1 MTDIRWDRHRES
13 RTGIPEV
20 VFGPGK
26 TSAHLREL
34 FADDDDVRIAS
45 RLSDEQM
52 RVLAGLATIYPEARA
67 AVRNARPVRDIPPVP
82 VITAGTADIPVALEA
97 ATILNAMGVPTT
109 THFDVGVAGIH
120 RLQAILPEL
129 ESARVCIV
137 AAGMDGALPA
147 VVAGLLRAP
156 VIGVPTSV
164 GTGVAQGGT
173 VALHTMLA
181 SCSPGLA
188 VVNIDSGFGA
198 ACLALKILGSGSP
211 D

>member
-1 MTDIRWDRHRES
+1 MTDIRWDRDREA

-26 TSAHLREL
+26 TSAHLRQLFEDQDEL
-34 FADDDDVRIAS
+34 RIAS
-45 RLSDEQM
+45 RLSEEQM
-52 RVLAGLATIYPEARA
+52 QVLAGVATIYPAA
-67 AVRNARPVRDIPPVP
+67 GVAVRNPRLTRSMPAVP
-82 VITAGTADIPVALEA
+82 VLTAGTADIPVALEA

-109 THFDVGVAGIH
+109 RHFDVGVAGIH
-120 RLQAILPEL
+120 RLQAVLPEL

-137 AAGMDGALPA
+137 VAGMDGALPA

>member
-1 MTDIRWDRHRES
+1 VTDIRWDQDREA
-13 RTGIPEV
+13 RTGVPEV

-26 TSAHLREL
+26 TTAHLRQLFSGTEEL
-34 FADDDDVRIAS
+34 RIAS

-52 RVLAGLATIYPEARA
+52 QVLSSLATIHPEARM
-67 AVRNARPVRDIPPVP
+67 AVRNERPLRSIPPVP
-82 VITAGTADIPVALEA
+82 VLTAGTADIPVALEA
-97 ATILNAMGVPTT
+97 ATILSAMGVPTT
-109 THFDVGVAGIH
+109 RHFDVGVAGIH

-137 AAGMDGALPA
+137 VAGMDGALPA

-198 ACLALKILGSGSP
+198 ACLALKILGSGPP

>member
-1 MTDIRWDRHRES
+1 MKQVRWDKEREA
-13 RTGIPEV
+13 RTGVPEV

-26 TSAHLREL
+26 SALHLREI
-34 FADDDDVRIAS
+34 FADTNELRIAS

-52 RVLAGLATIYPEARA
+52 EVLEDFATIHREARM
-67 AVRNARPVRDIPPVP
+67 AVRNARPKREIPVVP
-82 VITAGTADIPVALEA
+82 VITAGTADIAVALEA
-97 ATILNAMGVPTT
+97 ATTLEAMGVPTS

-120 RLQAILPEL
+120 RLQSILPEL
-129 ESARVCIV
+129 AAARVCIV

-164 GTGVAQGGT
+164 GTGVAQGGV
-173 VALHTMLA
+173 VALNTMLA
-181 SCSPGLA
+181 SCSPGVA
-188 VVNIDSGFGA
+188 VVNIDNGFGA
-198 ACLALKILGSGSP
+198 ACLALKILGTDSP

>member
-1 MTDIRWDRHRES
+1 MTDIRWDKDRET

-26 TSAHLREL
+26 TSAHLRQL
-34 FADDDDVRIAS
+34 FADADELRIAS
-45 RLSDEQM
+45 RLSDDQM
-52 RVLAGLATIYPEARA
+52 QTLTGLATIYPEARM
-67 AVRNARPVRDIPPVP
+67 AVRNPRAARDIPPVA
-82 VITAGTADIPVALEA
+82 VVTAGTADIPVALEA
-97 ATILNAMGVPTT
+97 STTLNALGVPTT
-109 THFDVGVAGIH
+109 NHFDVGIAGIH
-120 RLQAILPEL
+120 RLQSILPEL

-137 AAGMDGALPA
+137 VAGMDGALPA
-147 VVAGLLRAP
+147 VIAGLLRAP
-156 VIGVPTSV
+156 VIGVPTSI

-188 VVNIDSGFGA
+188 VVNIDNGFGA
-198 ACLALKILGSGSP
+198 ACLAIRIMGSGSP

>member
-1 MTDIRWDRHRES
+1 MTDIRWDHNREG

-26 TSAHLREL
+26 TSEHLRQLFDEQDEL
-34 FADDDDVRIAS
+34 RIAS
-45 RLSDEQM
+45 RLDDDQM
-52 RVLAGLATIYPEARA
+52 RVLAGLATIYPEARV
-67 AVRNARPVRDIPPVP
+67 AVRNPRRQRNIPPVP
-82 VITAGTADIPVALEA
+82 VLTAGTADIPVALEA
-97 ATILNAMGVPTT
+97 ATILDAMGVPTT
-109 THFDVGVAGIH
+109 RHFDVGVAGIH
-120 RLQAILPEL
+120 RLQMILPEL

-137 AAGMDGALPA
+137 VAGMDGALPA

-164 GTGVAQGGT
+164 GLGVAQGGT
-173 VALHTMLA
+173 VALNTMLA

>member
-1 MTDIRWDRHRES
+1 MTDIRWDQAREA

-26 TSAHLREL
+26 TSAHLRQLFSGQDEL
-34 FADDDDVRIAS
+34 RIAS

-52 RVLAGLATIYPEARA
+52 QVLSELATIHTEARI
-67 AVRNARPVRDIPPVP
+67 AVRNARPARAIPPVP
-82 VITAGTADIPVALEA
+82 VLTAGTADIPVALEA
-97 ATILNAMGVPTT
+97 ATILMAMGVPTT
-109 THFDVGVAGIH
+109 KHFDVGVAGIH

-137 AAGMDGALPA
+137 VAGMDGALPA

-188 VVNIDSGFGA
+188 VVNIDSGFSA

>member
-1 MTDIRWDRHRES
+1 VTDIRWDGDREA

-26 TSAHLREL
+26 TTAHLRLLFEDQAEL
-34 FADDDDVRIAS
+34 RIAS
-45 RLSDEQM
+45 RLSEEQM
-52 RVLAGLATIYPEARA
+52 QMLAGLATVYPEARV
-67 AVRNARPVRDIPPVP
+67 AVRNPRRARNIPPVP
-82 VITAGTADIPVALEA
+82 VLTAGTADIPVALEA

-109 THFDVGVAGIH
+109 KHFDVGVAGIH
-120 RLQAILPEL
+120 RLQAVLPEL

-137 AAGMDGALPA
+137 VAGMDGALPA

-173 VALHTMLA
+173 VALNTMLA
-181 SCSPGLA
+181 SCSPGLG
-188 VVNIDSGFGA
+188 VVNIDSGFSA